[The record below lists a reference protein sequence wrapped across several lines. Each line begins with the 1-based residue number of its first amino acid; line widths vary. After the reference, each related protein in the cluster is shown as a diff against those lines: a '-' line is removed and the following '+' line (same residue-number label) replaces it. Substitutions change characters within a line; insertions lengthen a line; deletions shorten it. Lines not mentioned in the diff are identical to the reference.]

1 MIKLDDVDVLKLVPE
16 FMRNDAVLILAP
28 GALMNDAAVQGL
40 AAAVNSLIKAPGARI
55 KTARVWDQIDRLTDA
70 QLDELAYELDID
82 WYDKDLPLENKR
94 ALVKSADLVH
104 SRRGTKW
111 AVEQVLIDTFGS
123 GTVKEWYDYN
133 GQPFHFRVSTDY
145 PLETQDII
153 EQFRKA
159 VAVAKPCR
167 FAHSGATSA
176 FTATASIG
184 VDIKAAGVAINI

>member
-1 MIKLDDVDVLKLVPE
+1 MA
-16 FMRNDAVLILAP
+16 M
-28 GALMNDAAVQGL
+28 
-40 AAAVNSLIKAPGARI
+40 
-55 KTARVWDQIDRLTDA
+55 
-70 QLDELAYELDID
+70 
-82 WYDKDLPLENKR
+82 
-94 ALVKSADLVH
+94 
-104 SRRGTKW
+104 
-111 AVEQVLIDTFGS
+111 
-123 GTVKEWYDYN
+123 VKEIWKIYQTSRGWHSSFGTLVLTPAPNADYDYN

-167 FAHSGATSA
+167 AVLDSIEFAHSGATSA

>member
-16 FMRNDAVLILAP
+16 FMR
-28 GALMNDAAVQGL
+28 NDAAVQGL

-153 EQFRKA
+153 EHFRKA
-159 VAVAKPCR
+159 VAVAQPCR
-167 FAHSGATSA
+167 AVLDSIEFAHSGATSA
-176 FTATASIG
+176 FTAAASIG
-184 VDIKAAGVAINI
+184 VDIKAAGIAINI

>member
-1 MIKLDDVDVLKLVPE
+1 MIKLDGVDVLKLVPE
-16 FMRNDAVLILAP
+16 FMR
-28 GALMNDAAVQGL
+28 NDAAVQGL

-55 KTARVWDQIDRLTDA
+55 KTARVWDQI

-153 EQFRKA
+153 EHFRKA
-159 VAVAKPCR
+159 VAVAQPCR
-167 FAHSGATSA
+167 AVLDSIEFAHSGATSA